1 MTHLTITLPEAVK
14 DYIDRQVSDGIYS
27 TADDF
32 LMALIEQERQAKQ
45 KVNAILRSTIQNSKT
60 IEAIDDWW
68 EQQLQYLTEQLP
80 PQT

>member
-32 LMALIEQERQAKQ
+32 LMALIEQEW
-45 KVNAILRSTIQNSKT
+45 QNN
-60 IEAIDDWW
+60 
-68 EQQLQYLTEQLP
+68 
-80 PQT
+80 